1 MKNKVAVIALS
12 LCALFATALM
22 PAQAN
27 EIPVINDGGPLAPIE
42 LKGPGGRIHGAD
54 ISRWQHPNGKLIN
67 FVKMR
72 AAGLNFVM
80 IKGSDTR
87 DDADA
92 LARKWLR
99 IDREAA
105 HAAGIYTGFYHY
117 ALLPN
122 VTTNSAIER
131 DARVQ
136 AQKVIWRIGALGGY
150 NDLDLPYALDLE
162 NNCVKVS
169 SSGSCS
175 KYATRA
181 HATLW
186 SKTFLAMLK
195 EKTGRTPLIY
205 SSPYFLENALN
216 RDKELSQ
223 YPLWIAQYAINP
235 AAPEARPNVKPG
247 GCYVHSWTTAQCSA
261 NWTMW
266 QYSSCGI
273 APKYGVPGN
282 RLDLNVF
289 SGGREKFLALLTG
302 TWQPDPMDVM
312 PKNET
317 STIVISSFSASTT
330 NKNVIINVEVKRPD
344 STPVVTGTVR
354 YYFGPENLTT
364 PAVIQNVER
373 ETSGV
378 WKLSISGM
386 PAGSWVGHVGFT
398 DETGTHAEVKTPLS
412 FDILQGPTP
421 APKPRKKPT
430 KKPSTDSCR
439 GQIKN

>member
-1 MKNKVAVIALS
+1 MRKVLTLALS
-12 LCALFATALM
+12 LALTAFT
-22 PAQAN
+22 
-27 EIPVINDGGPLAPIE
+27 IVPVAADDLSLI
-42 LKGPGGRIHGAD
+42 GPGDRLHGAD
-54 ISRWQHPNGKLIN
+54 VSRWQHPNDKPIN
-67 FVKMR
+67 FKKMHS
-72 AAGLNFVM
+72 AGLSFVM
-80 IKGSDTR
+80 IKASDTR
-87 DDADA
+87 YDADRLA
-92 LARKWLR
+92 LKYVKM
-99 IDREAA
+99 DRNAA
-105 HAAGIYTGFYHY
+105 QDAGIYTGFYHY
-117 ALLPN
+117 AVLPN
-122 VTTNSAIER
+122 VSTPEAIAK
-131 DARVQ
+131 DARAQ
-136 AQKVIWRIGALGGY
+136 AQKVIWRLSDLGGY
-150 NDLDLPYALDLE
+150 NDQDLPYALDLE
-162 NNCVKVS
+162 TRCIQWS
-169 SSGSCS
+169 SSGACA
-175 KYATRA
+175 KNATRSA
-181 HATLW
+181 ATLW
-186 SKTFLAMLK
+186 AKTFLKTLK
-195 EKTGRTPLIY
+195 EKTGRTPILY
-205 SSPYFLENALN
+205 SSPSFLETALN
-216 RDKELSQ
+216 RDKELNS
-223 YPLWIAQYAINP
+223 YPLWIAHYAIDP
-235 AAPEARPNVKPG
+235 AEPDAKPNVKPG
-247 GCYVHSWTTAQCSA
+247 GCFVHSWTTKECSA

-266 QYSSCGI
+266 QYTSCGI

-412 FDILQGPTP
+412 LDILQGPTP
-421 APKPRKKPT
+421 APKPSKKPT

>member
-1 MKNKVAVIALS
+1 MRKVLALALS
-12 LCALFATALM
+12 LALTAFT
-22 PAQAN
+22 
-27 EIPVINDGGPLAPIE
+27 IVPVAADDLSLI
-42 LKGPGGRIHGAD
+42 GPGDRLHGAD
-54 ISRWQHPNGKLIN
+54 VSRWQHPNDKPIN
-67 FVKMR
+67 FKKMHS
-72 AAGLNFVM
+72 AGLSFVM
-80 IKGSDTR
+80 IKASDTR
-87 DDADA
+87 YDADRLA
-92 LARKWLR
+92 LKYVKM
-99 IDREAA
+99 DRNAA
-105 HAAGIYTGFYHY
+105 QDAGIYTGFYHY
-117 ALLPN
+117 AVLPN
-122 VTTNSAIER
+122 VSTPAANAK
-131 DARVQ
+131 DARAQ
-136 AQKVIWRIGALGGY
+136 AQKVIWRLSDLGGY
-150 NDLDLPYALDLE
+150 NDQDLPYALDLE
-162 NNCVKVS
+162 TRCIQWS
-169 SSGSCS
+169 SSGACA
-175 KYATRA
+175 KNATRSA
-181 HATLW
+181 ATLW
-186 SKTFLAMLK
+186 AKTFLKTLK
-195 EKTGRTPLIY
+195 EKTGRTPILY
-205 SSPYFLENALN
+205 SSPSFLETALN
-216 RDKELSQ
+216 RDKELNS
-223 YPLWIAQYAINP
+223 YPLWIAHYAIDP
-235 AAPEARPNVKPG
+235 AEPDAKPNVKPG
-247 GCYVHSWTTAQCSA
+247 GCFVHSWTTKECSA

-266 QYSSCGI
+266 QYTSCGI

-302 TWQPDPMDVM
+302 TWQPEPMDVM

-317 STIVISSFSASTT
+317 STIVISSYSASTT

-421 APKPRKKPT
+421 APKPSKKPT

>member
-1 MKNKVAVIALS
+1 MRKVLTLALS
-12 LCALFATALM
+12 LALTAFT
-22 PAQAN
+22 
-27 EIPVINDGGPLAPIE
+27 IVPVAADDLSLI
-42 LKGPGGRIHGAD
+42 GPGDRLHGAD
-54 ISRWQHPNGKLIN
+54 VSRWQHPNDKPIN
-67 FVKMR
+67 FKKMHS
-72 AAGLNFVM
+72 AGLSFVM
-80 IKGSDTR
+80 IKASDTR
-87 DDADA
+87 YDADRLA
-92 LARKWLR
+92 LKYVKM
-99 IDREAA
+99 DRNAA
-105 HAAGIYTGFYHY
+105 QDAGIYTGFYHY
-117 ALLPN
+117 AVLPN
-122 VTTNSAIER
+122 VSTPAAIAK
-131 DARVQ
+131 DARAQV
-136 AQKVIWRIGALGGY
+136 QKVIWRLSDLGGY
-150 NDLDLPYALDLE
+150 NDKDLPYALDLE
-162 NNCVKVS
+162 TRCIQWS
-169 SSGSCS
+169 SSGACV
-175 KYATRA
+175 KNATRSA
-181 HATLW
+181 ATLW
-186 SKTFLAMLK
+186 AKTFLKTLK
-195 EKTGRTPLIY
+195 EKTGRTPILY
-205 SSPYFLENALN
+205 SSPSFLETALN
-216 RDKELSQ
+216 RDKELNS
-223 YPLWIAQYAINP
+223 YPLWIAHYAIDP
-235 AAPEARPNVKPG
+235 AEPDAKPNVKPG
-247 GCYVHSWTTAQCSA
+247 GCFVHSWTTKECSA

-266 QYSSCGI
+266 QYTSCGI

-289 SGGREKFLALLTG
+289 SGGREKFLDLLTG
-302 TWQPDPMDVM
+302 TWQPDPMDLM

-421 APKPRKKPT
+421 APKPSKKPT

>member
-1 MKNKVAVIALS
+1 MRKVLALALS
-12 LCALFATALM
+12 LALTAFT
-22 PAQAN
+22 
-27 EIPVINDGGPLAPIE
+27 IVPVAADDLSLI
-42 LKGPGGRIHGAD
+42 GPGDRLHGAD
-54 ISRWQHPNGKLIN
+54 VSRWQHPNDKPIN
-67 FVKMR
+67 FKKMHS
-72 AAGLNFVM
+72 AGLSFVM
-80 IKGSDTR
+80 IKASDTR
-87 DDADA
+87 YDADRLA
-92 LARKWLR
+92 LKYVKM
-99 IDREAA
+99 DRNAA
-105 HAAGIYTGFYHY
+105 QDAGIYTGFYHY
-117 ALLPN
+117 AILPN
-122 VTTNSAIER
+122 VSTPAAIAK
-131 DARVQ
+131 DARAQV
-136 AQKVIWRIGALGGY
+136 QKVIWRLSDLGGY
-150 NDLDLPYALDLE
+150 NNQDLPYALDLE
-162 NNCVKVS
+162 TRCIQWS
-169 SSGSCS
+169 SSGACA
-175 KYATRA
+175 KNATRSA
-181 HATLW
+181 ATLW
-186 SKTFLAMLK
+186 AKTFLKTLK
-195 EKTGRTPLIY
+195 EKTGRTPILY
-205 SSPYFLENALN
+205 SSPSFLETALN
-216 RDKELSQ
+216 RDKELNS
-223 YPLWIAQYAINP
+223 YPLWIAHYAIDP
-235 AAPEARPNVKPG
+235 AEPDAKPNVKPG
-247 GCYVHSWTTAQCSA
+247 GCFVHSWTTKECSA

-266 QYSSCGI
+266 QYTSCGI

-289 SGGREKFLALLTG
+289 SGGREKFLTLLTG
-302 TWQPDPMDVM
+302 TWQPEPMDVM

-317 STIVISSFSASTT
+317 STIVISSYSASTT

-421 APKPRKKPT
+421 APKPSKKPT

>member
-1 MKNKVAVIALS
+1 MRKVLALALS
-12 LCALFATALM
+12 LALTAFT
-22 PAQAN
+22 
-27 EIPVINDGGPLAPIE
+27 IVPVAADDLNLI
-42 LKGPGGRIHGAD
+42 GPGDRLHGAD
-54 ISRWQHPNGKLIN
+54 VSRWQHPNDKPIN
-67 FVKMR
+67 FKKMHS
-72 AAGLNFVM
+72 AGLSFVM
-80 IKGSDTR
+80 IKASDTR
-87 DDADA
+87 YDADRLA
-92 LARKWLR
+92 LKYVKM
-99 IDREAA
+99 DRNAA
-105 HAAGIYTGFYHY
+105 QDAGIYTGFYHY
-117 ALLPN
+117 AILPN
-122 VTTNSAIER
+122 VSTPAAIAK
-131 DARVQ
+131 DARAQV
-136 AQKVIWRIGALGGY
+136 QKVIWRLSDLGGY
-150 NDLDLPYALDLE
+150 NNQDLPYALDLE
-162 NNCVKVS
+162 TRCIQWS
-169 SSGSCS
+169 SSGACA
-175 KYATRA
+175 KNATRSA
-181 HATLW
+181 ATLW
-186 SKTFLAMLK
+186 AKTFLKTLK
-195 EKTGRTPLIY
+195 EKTGRTPILY
-205 SSPYFLENALN
+205 SSPSFLETALN
-216 RDKELSQ
+216 RDKELNS
-223 YPLWIAQYAINP
+223 YPLWIAHYAIDP
-235 AAPEARPNVKPG
+235 AEPDAKPNVKPG
-247 GCYVHSWTTAQCSA
+247 GCFVHSWTTKECSA

-266 QYSSCGI
+266 QYTSCGI

-302 TWQPDPMDVM
+302 TWQPEPMDVM

-317 STIVISSFSASTT
+317 STIVISSYSASTT

-421 APKPRKKPT
+421 APKPSKKPT
-430 KKPSTDSCR
+430 KKPSKDSCR

>member
-1 MKNKVAVIALS
+1 MRKVLALALS
-12 LCALFATALM
+12 LALTAFT
-22 PAQAN
+22 
-27 EIPVINDGGPLAPIE
+27 IVPVAADDLSLI
-42 LKGPGGRIHGAD
+42 GPGDRLHGAD
-54 ISRWQHPNGKLIN
+54 VSRWQHPNDKPIN
-67 FVKMR
+67 FKKMHS
-72 AAGLNFVM
+72 AGLSFVM
-80 IKGSDTR
+80 IKASDTR
-87 DDADA
+87 YDADRLA
-92 LARKWLR
+92 LKYVKM
-99 IDREAA
+99 DRNAA
-105 HAAGIYTGFYHY
+105 QDAGIYTGFYHY
-117 ALLPN
+117 AILPN
-122 VTTNSAIER
+122 VSTPAAIAK
-131 DARVQ
+131 DARAQV
-136 AQKVIWRIGALGGY
+136 QKVIWRLSDLGGY
-150 NDLDLPYALDLE
+150 NNQDLPYALDLE
-162 NNCVKVS
+162 TRCIQWS
-169 SSGSCS
+169 SSGACA
-175 KYATRA
+175 KNATRSA
-181 HATLW
+181 ATLW
-186 SKTFLAMLK
+186 AKTFLKTLK
-195 EKTGRTPLIY
+195 EKTGRTPILY
-205 SSPYFLENALN
+205 SSPSFLETALN
-216 RDKELSQ
+216 RDKELNS
-223 YPLWIAQYAINP
+223 YPLWIAHYAIDP
-235 AAPEARPNVKPG
+235 AEPDAKPNVKPG
-247 GCYVHSWTTAQCSA
+247 GCFVHSWTTKECSA

-266 QYSSCGI
+266 QYTSCGI

-302 TWQPDPMDVM
+302 TWQPEPMDVM

-317 STIVISSFSASTT
+317 STIVISSYSASTT

-344 STPVVTGTVR
+344 SSPVVTGTVR

-421 APKPRKKPT
+421 APKPSKKPT

>member
-1 MKNKVAVIALS
+1 MRKVLALALS
-12 LCALFATALM
+12 LALTAFT
-22 PAQAN
+22 
-27 EIPVINDGGPLAPIE
+27 IVPVAADDLSLI
-42 LKGPGGRIHGAD
+42 GPGDRLHGAD
-54 ISRWQHPNGKLIN
+54 VSRWQHPNDKPIN
-67 FVKMR
+67 FKKMHS
-72 AAGLNFVM
+72 AGLSFVM
-80 IKGSDTR
+80 IKASDTR
-87 DDADA
+87 YDADRLA
-92 LARKWLR
+92 LKYVKM
-99 IDREAA
+99 DRNAA
-105 HAAGIYTGFYHY
+105 QAAGVYTGFYHF
-117 ALLPN
+117 AILPN
-122 VTTNSAIER
+122 VSTPAAIAK
-131 DARVQ
+131 DARAQV
-136 AQKVIWRIGALGGY
+136 QKVIWRLSDLGGY
-150 NDLDLPYALDLE
+150 NDKDLPYALDLE
-162 NNCVKVS
+162 TRCIQWS
-169 SSGSCS
+169 SSGACV
-175 KYATRA
+175 KNATRSA
-181 HATLW
+181 ATLW
-186 SKTFLAMLK
+186 AKTFLKTLK
-195 EKTGRTPLIY
+195 EKTGRTPILY
-205 SSPYFLENALN
+205 SSPSFLETALN
-216 RDKELSQ
+216 RDKELNS
-223 YPLWIAQYAINP
+223 YPLWIAHYAIDP
-235 AAPEARPNVKPG
+235 AEPDAKPNVKPG
-247 GCYVHSWTTAQCSA
+247 GCFVHSWTTKECSA

-266 QYSSCGI
+266 QYTSCGI

-302 TWQPDPMDVM
+302 TWQPEPMDVM

-317 STIVISSFSASTT
+317 STIVISSYSASTT

-421 APKPRKKPT
+421 APKPSKKPT

>member
-1 MKNKVAVIALS
+1 MRKVLALALS
-12 LCALFATALM
+12 LALTAFT
-22 PAQAN
+22 
-27 EIPVINDGGPLAPIE
+27 IVPVAADDLNLI
-42 LKGPGGRIHGAD
+42 GPGDRLHGAD
-54 ISRWQHPNGKLIN
+54 VSRWQHPNDKPIN
-67 FVKMR
+67 FKKMHS
-72 AAGLNFVM
+72 AGLSFVM
-80 IKGSDTR
+80 IKASDTR
-87 DDADA
+87 YEADRLA
-92 LARKWLR
+92 LKYVKM
-99 IDREAA
+99 DRNAA
-105 HAAGIYTGFYHY
+105 QAAGIYTGFYHF
-117 ALLPN
+117 AILPN
-122 VTTNSAIER
+122 VSTPAAIAK
-131 DARVQ
+131 DARAQV
-136 AQKVIWRIGALGGY
+136 QKVIWRLSDLGGY
-150 NDLDLPYALDLE
+150 NDKDLPYALDLE
-162 NNCVKVS
+162 TRCIQWS
-169 SSGSCS
+169 SSGACV
-175 KYATRA
+175 KNATRSA
-181 HATLW
+181 ATLW
-186 SKTFLAMLK
+186 AKTFLKTLK
-195 EKTGRTPLIY
+195 EKTGRTPILY
-205 SSPYFLENALN
+205 SSPSFLETALN
-216 RDKELSQ
+216 RDKELNS
-223 YPLWIAQYAINP
+223 YPLWIAHYAIDP
-235 AAPEARPNVKPG
+235 AEPDAKPNVKPG
-247 GCYVHSWTTAQCSA
+247 GCFVHSWTTKECSA

-266 QYSSCGI
+266 QYTSCGI

-302 TWQPDPMDVM
+302 TWQPEPMDVM

-317 STIVISSFSASTT
+317 STIVISSYSASTT

-421 APKPRKKPT
+421 APKPSKKPT

>member
-1 MKNKVAVIALS
+1 MRKVLTLALS
-12 LCALFATALM
+12 LALTAFT
-22 PAQAN
+22 
-27 EIPVINDGGPLAPIE
+27 IVPVAADDLSLI
-42 LKGPGGRIHGAD
+42 GPGDRLHGAD
-54 ISRWQHPNGKLIN
+54 VSRWQHPNDKPIN
-67 FVKMR
+67 FKKMHS
-72 AAGLNFVM
+72 AGLSFVM
-80 IKGSDTR
+80 IKASDTR
-87 DDADA
+87 YDADRLA
-92 LARKWLR
+92 LKYVKM
-99 IDREAA
+99 DRNAA
-105 HAAGIYTGFYHY
+105 QDAGIYTGFYHY
-117 ALLPN
+117 AVLPN
-122 VTTNSAIER
+122 VSTPAAIAK
-131 DARVQ
+131 DARAQ
-136 AQKVIWRIGALGGY
+136 AQKVLWRLSDLGGY
-150 NDLDLPYALDLE
+150 NDQDLPYALDLE
-162 NNCVKVS
+162 TRCIQWS
-169 SSGSCS
+169 SSGACA
-175 KYATRA
+175 KNATRSA
-181 HATLW
+181 ATLW
-186 SKTFLAMLK
+186 AKTFLKTLK
-195 EKTGRTPLIY
+195 EKTGRTPILY
-205 SSPYFLENALN
+205 SSPSFLETALN
-216 RDKELSQ
+216 RDKELNS
-223 YPLWIAQYAINP
+223 YPLWIAHYAIDP
-235 AAPEARPNVKPG
+235 AEPDAKPNVKPG
-247 GCYVHSWTTAQCSA
+247 GCFVHSWTTKECSA

-266 QYSSCGI
+266 QYTSCGI

-354 YYFGPENLTT
+354 YYFGPENLAT

-412 FDILQGPTP
+412 LDILQGPTP
-421 APKPRKKPT
+421 APKPSKKPT

>member
-1 MKNKVAVIALS
+1 MRKVLALALS
-12 LCALFATALM
+12 LALTAFT
-22 PAQAN
+22 
-27 EIPVINDGGPLAPIE
+27 IVPVAADDLSLI
-42 LKGPGGRIHGAD
+42 GPGDRLHGAD
-54 ISRWQHPNGKLIN
+54 VSRWQHPNDKPIN
-67 FVKMR
+67 FKKMHS
-72 AAGLNFVM
+72 AGLSFVM
-80 IKGSDTR
+80 IKASDTR
-87 DDADA
+87 YDADRLA
-92 LARKWLR
+92 LKYVKM
-99 IDREAA
+99 DRNAA
-105 HAAGIYTGFYHY
+105 QDAGIYTGFYHY
-117 ALLPN
+117 AILPN
-122 VTTNSAIER
+122 VSTPAAIAK
-131 DARVQ
+131 DARAQV
-136 AQKVIWRIGALGGY
+136 QKVIWRLSDLGGY
-150 NDLDLPYALDLE
+150 NNQDLPYALDLE
-162 NNCVKVS
+162 TRCIQWS
-169 SSGSCS
+169 SSGACA
-175 KYATRA
+175 KNATRSA
-181 HATLW
+181 ATLW
-186 SKTFLAMLK
+186 AKTFLKTLK
-195 EKTGRTPLIY
+195 EKTGRTPILY
-205 SSPYFLENALN
+205 SSPSFLEAALN
-216 RDKELSQ
+216 RDKELNS
-223 YPLWIAQYAINP
+223 YPLWIAHYAIDP
-235 AAPEARPNVKPG
+235 AEPDAKPNVKPG
-247 GCYVHSWTTAQCSA
+247 GCFVHSWTTKECSA

-266 QYSSCGI
+266 QYTSCGI

-302 TWQPDPMDVM
+302 TWQPEPMDVM

-317 STIVISSFSASTT
+317 STIVISSYSASTT

-421 APKPRKKPT
+421 APKPSKKPT

>member
-1 MKNKVAVIALS
+1 MRKVLALGLS
-12 LCALFATALM
+12 LALTAFT
-22 PAQAN
+22 
-27 EIPVINDGGPLAPIE
+27 IVPVAADDLGLI
-42 LKGPGGRIHGAD
+42 GPGDRLHGAD
-54 ISRWQHPNGKLIN
+54 VSRWQHPNDKPIN
-67 FVKMR
+67 FKKMHD
-72 AAGLNFVM
+72 AGLSFVM
-80 IKGSDTR
+80 IKASDTR
-87 DDADA
+87 YDADRLA
-92 LARKWLR
+92 LKYVKM
-99 IDREAA
+99 DRNAA
-105 HAAGIYTGFYHY
+105 QDAGIYTGFYHY
-117 ALLPN
+117 AILPN
-122 VTTNSAIER
+122 VSTPAAITK
-131 DARVQ
+131 DARAQ
-136 AQKVIWRIGALGGY
+136 AQKVLWRLSDLGGY
-150 NDLDLPYALDLE
+150 NDQDLPYALDLE
-162 NNCVKVS
+162 TRCIQWS
-169 SSGSCS
+169 SSGACR
-175 KYATRA
+175 KNATRSA
-181 HATLW
+181 ATLW
-186 SKTFLAMLK
+186 AKTFLKTLK
-195 EKTGRTPLIY
+195 EKTGRTPILY
-205 SSPYFLENALN
+205 SSPSFLETALN
-216 RDKELSQ
+216 RDKELNS
-223 YPLWIAQYAINP
+223 YPLWIAHYAIDP
-235 AAPEARPNVKPG
+235 AEPDAKPNVKPG
-247 GCYVHSWTTAQCSA
+247 GCFVHSWTTKECSA

-266 QYSSCGI
+266 QYTSCGI

-421 APKPRKKPT
+421 APKPSKKPT

>member
-1 MKNKVAVIALS
+1 MDRNA
-12 LCALFATALM
+12 
-22 PAQAN
+22 AQ
-27 EIPVINDGGPLAPIE
+27 D
-42 LKGPGGRIHGAD
+42 
-54 ISRWQHPNGKLIN
+54 
-67 FVKMR
+67 
-72 AAGLNFVM
+72 
-80 IKGSDTR
+80 
-87 DDADA
+87 
-92 LARKWLR
+92 
-99 IDREAA
+99 
-105 HAAGIYTGFYHY
+105 AGIYTGFYHY
-117 ALLPN
+117 AILPN
-122 VTTNSAIER
+122 VSTPAAIAK
-131 DARVQ
+131 DARAQV
-136 AQKVIWRIGALGGY
+136 QKVIWRLSDLGGY
-150 NDLDLPYALDLE
+150 NNQDLPYALDLE
-162 NNCVKVS
+162 TRCIQWS
-169 SSGSCS
+169 SSGACA
-175 KYATRA
+175 KNATRSA
-181 HATLW
+181 ATLW
-186 SKTFLAMLK
+186 AKTFLKTLK
-195 EKTGRTPLIY
+195 EKTGRTPILY
-205 SSPYFLENALN
+205 SSPSFLETALN
-216 RDKELSQ
+216 RDKELNS
-223 YPLWIAQYAINP
+223 YPLWIAHYAIDP
-235 AAPEARPNVKPG
+235 AEPDAKPNVKPG
-247 GCYVHSWTTAQCSA
+247 GCFVHSWTTKECSA

-266 QYSSCGI
+266 QYTSCGI
-273 APKYGVPGN
+273 APKYGVPGH

-302 TWQPDPMDVM
+302 TWQPDPIDVM

-317 STIVISSFSASTT
+317 STIVISSYSASTT

-421 APKPRKKPT
+421 APKPSKKPT

>member
-1 MKNKVAVIALS
+1 MRKVLALGLS
-12 LCALFATALM
+12 LALTAFT
-22 PAQAN
+22 
-27 EIPVINDGGPLAPIE
+27 IVPVAADDLSLI
-42 LKGPGGRIHGAD
+42 GPGDRLHGAD
-54 ISRWQHPNGKLIN
+54 VSRWQHPNDKPIN
-67 FVKMR
+67 FKKMHS
-72 AAGLNFVM
+72 AGLSFVM
-80 IKGSDTR
+80 IKASDTR
-87 DDADA
+87 YDADRLA
-92 LARKWLR
+92 LKYVKM
-99 IDREAA
+99 DRNAA
-105 HAAGIYTGFYHY
+105 QDAGIYTGFYHY
-117 ALLPN
+117 AVLPN
-122 VTTNSAIER
+122 VSTPAAIAK
-131 DARVQ
+131 DARAQ
-136 AQKVIWRIGALGGY
+136 AQKVIWRLSDLGGY
-150 NDLDLPYALDLE
+150 NDQDLPYALDLE
-162 NNCVKVS
+162 TRCIQWS
-169 SSGSCS
+169 SSGACA
-175 KYATRA
+175 KNATRSA
-181 HATLW
+181 ATLW
-186 SKTFLAMLK
+186 AKTFLKTLK
-195 EKTGRTPLIY
+195 EKTGRTPILY
-205 SSPYFLENALN
+205 SSPSFLETALN
-216 RDKELSQ
+216 RDKELNS
-223 YPLWIAQYAINP
+223 YPLWIAHYAIDP
-235 AAPEARPNVKPG
+235 AEPDAKPNVKPG
-247 GCYVHSWTTAQCSA
+247 GCFVHSWTTKECSA

-266 QYSSCGI
+266 QYTSCGI

-312 PKNET
+312 PRNET

-421 APKPRKKPT
+421 APKPSKKPT

>member
-1 MKNKVAVIALS
+1 MRKVLALALS
-12 LCALFATALM
+12 LALTAFT
-22 PAQAN
+22 
-27 EIPVINDGGPLAPIE
+27 IVPVAADDLSLI
-42 LKGPGGRIHGAD
+42 GPGDRLHGAD
-54 ISRWQHPNGKLIN
+54 VSRWQHPNDKPIN
-67 FVKMR
+67 FKKMHS
-72 AAGLNFVM
+72 AGLSFVM
-80 IKGSDTR
+80 IKASDTR
-87 DDADA
+87 YDADRLA
-92 LARKWLR
+92 LKYVKM
-99 IDREAA
+99 DRNAA
-105 HAAGIYTGFYHY
+105 QDAGIYTGFYHY
-117 ALLPN
+117 AILPN
-122 VTTNSAIER
+122 VSTPAAIAK
-131 DARVQ
+131 DARAQV
-136 AQKVIWRIGALGGY
+136 QKVIWRLSDLGGY
-150 NDLDLPYALDLE
+150 NDKDLPYALDLE
-162 NNCVKVS
+162 TRCIQWS
-169 SSGSCS
+169 SSGACL
-175 KYATRA
+175 KNATRSA
-181 HATLW
+181 ATLW
-186 SKTFLAMLK
+186 AKTFLKTLK
-195 EKTGRTPLIY
+195 EKTGRTPILY
-205 SSPYFLENALN
+205 SSPSFLETALN
-216 RDKELSQ
+216 RDKELNS
-223 YPLWIAQYAINP
+223 YPLWIAHYAIDP
-235 AAPEARPNVKPG
+235 AEPDAKPNVKPG
-247 GCYVHSWTTAQCSA
+247 GCFVHSWTTKECSA

-266 QYSSCGI
+266 QYTSCGI

-289 SGGREKFLALLTG
+289 SGGREKFLDLLTG

-317 STIVISSFSASTT
+317 STIVISSYSASTT

-378 WKLSISGM
+378 WKLSISGV

-421 APKPRKKPT
+421 APKPSKKPT